1 MKPSVGQAVE
11 FRTFPEI
18 TREQLKLYAEA
29 SGDFNPIH
37 QDDAV
42 ARQMGLPG
50 VIAHGML
57 TAGMIAERAMAF
69 AREEC
74 GLPRA
79 RLVRFSTRFKA
90 MTYPGDVISI
100 GGSVKRCEGDHF
112 TLELTARKSNGEVT
126 TTGEAQFA

>member
-1 MKPSVGQAVE
+1 MTNPAVGTAIE
-11 FRTFPEI
+11 FYAFPEV

-37 QDDAV
+37 QDDSV

-57 TAGMIAERAMAF
+57 TAGMMAERALAF
-69 AREEC
+69 AQQS
-74 GLPRA
+74 GVA
-79 RLVRFSTRFKA
+79 GRLVRFSTRFKA

-100 GGSVKRCEGDHF
+100 GGLVKLVADDGV
-112 TLELTARKSNGEVT
+112 TLELVARKANGEVT
-126 TTGEAQFA
+126 TTGEAVFH